1 MGNLALIEERN
12 KAEGPNGATHG
23 WTKFIDLTPA
33 EFKER
38 YLKSTS
44 GPKKDIEQVSLPTLG
59 AGEGASKDWT
69 GVYTTP
75 VKDQGQCGSC
85 WAFSATEQI
94 ESDVQRELGE
104 KYTLSPQQI
113 TSCDEYDNGCGGGNT
128 ETAYKYVKESKGM
141 VLESDYPYTSGHGG
155 RHSSCIE
162 KDLTKPVIDVKGF
175 KTIGQ
180 SAYANGKSGVESAMA
195 KYVGATG
202 PLSICVDAAS
212 WQTYKGGVLKHCGE
226 QIDHCVQA
234 VGIDTDKG
242 IWKVRNSWNTDWG
255 EDGFIRLQY
264 GQDSCGLTNDPTWVT
279 VIDATPSPAPIA
291 DLKAVEEDILSPR
304 PTEVAKL
311 TESIQ
316 ALEK

>member
-1 MGNLALIEERN
+1 M
-12 KAEGPNGATHG
+12 
-23 WTKFIDLTPA
+23 
-33 EFKER
+33 
-38 YLKSTS
+38 
-44 GPKKDIEQVSLPTLG
+44 
-59 AGEGASKDWT
+59 
-69 GVYTTP
+69 
-75 VKDQGQCGSC
+75 
-85 WAFSATEQI
+85 
-94 ESDVQRELGE
+94 
-104 KYTLSPQQI
+104 
-113 TSCDEYDNGCGGGNT
+113 
-128 ETAYKYVKESKGM
+128 
-141 VLESDYPYTSGHGG
+141 
-155 RHSSCIE
+155 
-162 KDLTKPVIDVKGF
+162 IDVKGF

-202 PLSICVDAAS
+202 PLSICVDASS